1 MIWHQITIKIFNKQ
15 CYINTL
21 LIAYKF
27 LSLLNDPGGRL
38 QLVWPIGFWEQYLK
52 FISYIFLCK
61 ILTPHH
67 GPTFTQRVIISTNFI
82 KHYLRMLSQKFELFW
97 PIEFF
102 SSPPPRVTNLHPVIL
117 ILTNLNLHYTRG
129 SCLNVFESTLPEN
142 PFTHFSAFLATLLLE
157 ENCWKI
163 PTNV

>member
-1 MIWHQITIKIFNKQ
+1 MICHQITIKNFNKQ

-82 KHYLRMLSQKFELFW
+82 KHYLRMLSQKFK
-97 PIEFF
+97 FF
-102 SSPPPRVTNLHPVIL
+102 LAFRIFLPPCVTNLHPVIL
-117 ILTNLNLHYTRG
+117 ILTK
-129 SCLNVFESTLPEN
+129 FESTLHPGILIRAN
-142 PFTHFSAFLATLLLE
+142 
-157 ENCWKI
+157 
-163 PTNV
+163 

>member
-1 MIWHQITIKIFNKQ
+1 MICHKITIENFNKQ

-21 LIAYKF
+21 LIAFKF

-38 QLVWPIGFWEQYLK
+38 QLFWPIGFWEQYLK
-52 FISYIFLCK
+52 FISYIILCK

-102 SSPPPRVTNLHPVIL
+102 SSPPHVSPTYTRWSWFSRIWIYTTPGDLVWTY
-117 ILTNLNLHYTRG
+117 LNLHYLIIL
-129 SCLNVFESTLPEN
+129 SHIFQLFWPHCF
-142 PFTHFSAFLATLLLE
+142 
-157 ENCWKI
+157 
-163 PTNV
+163 